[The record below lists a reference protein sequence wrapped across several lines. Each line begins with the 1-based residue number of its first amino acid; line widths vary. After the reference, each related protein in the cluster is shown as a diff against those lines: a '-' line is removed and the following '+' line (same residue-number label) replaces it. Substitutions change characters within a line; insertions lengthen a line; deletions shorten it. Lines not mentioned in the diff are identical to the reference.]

1 MAVYKYYPN
10 QDNRYVV
17 VYPTHTLTLY
27 DGSNEYA
34 RMTEEVAA
42 GTSTIEEIDDTA

>member
-10 QDNRYVV
+10 QDKRYVV

-27 DGSNEYA
+27 DGSNEYIL
-34 RMTEEVAA
+34 MMEEVAA
-42 GTSTIEEIDDTA
+42 GASTIEEVED